1 MFMWP
6 TPSLS
11 HRFYANEM
19 IMLWRILRF
28 APKAVHICKTNLF
41 KFTKKETMN
50 IKLQIFE
57 ARWNVSMLSARPE
70 CVAVGDPSRPPK
82 RVNLWHYW
90 LSDMKRIDESGVVR
104 LWMEMGFCHCEQD
117 PFRGQK
123 MWVCPETEPCS
134 RLNDYLTFPG
144 SPSSPL
150 SNKER
155 QFDTRGELP
164 DPGLQ
169 IRLNLALLH
178 PAVATGGEWSRL
190 DPPSTP
196 KTVHTVPTQRENNRL
211 YVTPWNLTVFY
222 FCVFYL
228 CFT

>member
-11 HRFYANEM
+11 QRFYANEM

-123 MWVCPETEPCS
+123 NV
-134 RLNDYLTFPG
+134 
-144 SPSSPL
+144 
-150 SNKER
+150 
-155 QFDTRGELP
+155 
-164 DPGLQ
+164 GL
-169 IRLNLALLH
+169 
-178 PAVATGGEWSRL
+178 
-190 DPPSTP
+190 
-196 KTVHTVPTQRENNRL
+196 
-211 YVTPWNLTVFY
+211 PWNRAMFSFKWLFDFPRVPKLPS
-222 FCVFYL
+222 V
-228 CFT
+228 